1 MKKIFFTQD
10 HFFKVFKV
18 TDFFSN
24 YFDNYITLKWS
35 LISKIEITFEIS
47 MLPIL
52 GMKTY
57 RYKSKR
63 LS

>member
-10 HFFKVFKV
+10 HFFQVFKV

-24 YFDNYITLKWS
+24 YVDNYIT